1 MGKKKRLQNSI
12 GMIWKVFFQMGPDDS
27 VNPMVLEMKGEDKNY
42 FKNYR
47 SFKEMRNCE
56 IYIRKSKGNRN
67 FLTKNQMLYLTEK
80 DFMVAICYRIN
91 CTYSS

>member
-1 MGKKKRLQNSI
+1 
-12 GMIWKVFFQMGPDDS
+12 MGPDDS

-67 FLTKNQMLYLTEK
+67 FLTKN
-80 DFMVAICYRIN
+80 
-91 CTYSS
+91 